1 MSGHTTTRR
10 APTPQPASKL
20 LTYEDWLDFPHDDG
34 NRHELIGGVH
44 IVTPTAVIGHQR
56 ASGMLHWALF
66 NYLRAHP
73 IGEVFVDGTGVKLSE
88 HDAVIP
94 DVTYVAHERSEIVG
108 AQVLD
113 GGPDLV
119 VEVLSPST
127 RRRDEGVKLR
137 LYERHGAREAWLVD
151 WEAREVAVHRRESG
165 GLAPA
170 AQLAE
175 AAGDVLTTPL
185 LPGFELSLAELFAHP
200 RRPGPASP

>member
-1 MSGHTTTRR
+1 MTAHTTTRR

-20 LTYEDWLDFPHDDG
+20 LTYEDWLDFPGDDG

-44 IVTPTAVIGHQR
+44 VVSPMAAIGHQR
-56 ASGMLHWALF
+56 ASGALF
-66 NYLRAHP
+66 VALYSYLRHNP
-73 IGEVFVDGTGVKLSE
+73 LGEVFPDNTGLKLSE

-94 DVTYVAHERSEIVG
+94 DITYVAHERAGIVG
-108 AQVLD
+108 DQVLE

-137 LYERHGAREAWLVD
+137 LYERHGAREVWLVD
-151 WEAREVAVHRRESG
+151 WEAREVAVHLRDSG

-170 AQLAE
+170 ARLAE
-175 AAGDVLTTPL
+175 AAGGVLTTPL
-185 LPGFELSLAELFAHP
+185 LPGFELSLAELFAPP
-200 RRPGPASP
+200 RRPGPASS